1 MGNISNIHN
10 ARDCGLLDSWMK
22 DDSNLVID
30 IMRSISPYYDDID
43 IEFIRK
49 YALEKGGNVNWWP
62 CFVEIINEGSE
73 RYF

>member
-1 MGNISNIHN
+1 
-10 ARDCGLLDSWMK
+10 MK

-49 YALEKGGNVNWWP
+49 YALEKGREMLSGGHVL
-62 CFVEIINEGSE
+62 
-73 RYF
+73 